1 MSEVDPFATQ
11 RGPAP
16 GFPDELQADGFD
28 DAQEIGRGGF
38 GIVYRCVQP
47 SLDRTVAVK
56 VLTSDL
62 DPDNLER
69 FLREQRAMGRL
80 SGHPN
85 IVTILQVGTTGSGHP
100 YLVMQLHSRG
110 SLESQI
116 RSEGPLDWQSV
127 LQLGVKLCGALEVA
141 HRTGILHRD
150 VKPANVLLTDY
161 GEPQLTDFGI
171 ARIPGGFE
179 TTVGTVTGS
188 PAFTAPEVLR
198 GDTPEPAAD
207 IYSVGATLFCA
218 LTGHAAFERRSGE
231 RLVAQFLRVSS
242 HPIPDL
248 RGGTIPEQVCSA
260 IEHAMATTGADRPA
274 TAAAFGEELR
284 QVQGLTGVPVDP
296 LPLPGVAASHPPPT
310 TRGSRTPGATSYGT
324 APVTPTGS
332 LTPPPSPATKFR
344 PPESA
349 RALVPRERL
358 LDLLRQGGQRRL
370 IVIHAPTG
378 YGKSILAAQW
388 RQALADEGS
397 AVAWL
402 TVDRDDNN
410 VVWFLVHLV
419 EAIERVRPE
428 VTGNLRQQLE
438 EHSGDA
444 QRFVLSTLIDRIHE
458 NGRRIVIVLDDW
470 HRVTAPDTLGVL
482 RTLLV
487 EGCHHLQIL
496 VTSRSRTG
504 LPLSRMRMHDE
515 LVEIDSDTLRFDT
528 TESQSFLVDVR
539 GLDLTGRDVAALTET
554 TDGWVA
560 GLQLASLSLRG
571 REDSTTLIERLTGR
585 TQAIGEFLAE
595 NVLDH
600 LDPST
605 LDFLLATSICERL
618 CGSLAASLT
627 GDPHGQA
634 MLEKIEEQDLFLRRT
649 DEDGRWFRY
658 HHLFAEFLQHR
669 LERDQP
675 EKITELHRVATEW
688 FADRRFLNEAV
699 DHALA
704 AGDPARAVTL
714 VEDNGMDLI
723 EHARMSTVL
732 GLIDKLP
739 SRLVSTSLRL
749 QLILAWANNELLR
762 PGPAHTALDRI
773 HSLLTLGRIP
783 ESEIDDLRAEF
794 GVVTAE
800 SLLFTDRVTGIPEL
814 VADCLD
820 RPENLRPWVV
830 SAAAGI
836 AAFGAVYRFDFDAAR
851 SIERDA
857 APYHDRAGGPYSVVW
872 GHCITGIAA
881 NEQLDSATA
890 EAHFREGL
898 RIAVDAAG
906 PHSHVARLA
915 SALLGELLYE
925 RGDLT
930 SAGRLL
936 EESVALGSTGGV
948 DFMLGP
954 FVIGARIKAL
964 GGDREGAT
972 TRLGEGAAIA
982 HTLDLPRLRARIDN
996 EWIRLHLHDPLFPIP
1011 PATRSTASRSQPPDG
1026 IAQIVAEFDE
1036 SAAVMHL
1043 LSEPTPADISSACTR
1058 AQDAV
1063 DRLTGSGRPRALLT
1077 ARRLLLG
1084 CLAAGHRLEEAQTLL
1099 ATLAAQCAEHR
1110 MSRYL
1115 VDAGPP
1121 ITSIVEA
1128 LVEHHRQDRWSDQWP
1143 AVPGDFLTA
1152 LQTTT
1157 SA

>member
-16 GFPDELQADGFD
+16 GFPDELNAEGFE
-28 DAQEIGRGGF
+28 DAREIGRGGF
-38 GIVYRCVQP
+38 GVVYRCVQR

-56 VLTSDL
+56 VLTADL

-69 FLREQRAMGRL
+69 FLREQRAMGKL

-110 SLESQI
+110 SLESLI
-116 RSEGPLDWQSV
+116 RDEGPRDWQSV

-141 HRTGILHRD
+141 HRTGIVHRD
-150 VKPANVLLTDY
+150 VKPGNVLVTDY
-161 GEPQLTDFGI
+161 GEPLLTDFGI

-198 GDTPEPAAD
+198 GDMPQPAAD

-218 LTGHAAFERRSGE
+218 LTGHAAFERHTGE
-231 RLVAQFLRVSS
+231 RLVAQFLRISS

-248 RGGTIPEQVCSA
+248 RGETIPDPVCAA
-260 IEHAMATTGADRPA
+260 IEHAMAAAAADRPT

-284 QVQGLTGVPVDP
+284 EVQALTGAPVDP
-296 LPLPGVAASHPPPT
+296 LPLPGAAGPHPRPT
-310 TRGSRTPGATSYGT
+310 TSGSRTPGVTSYGT
-324 APVTPTGS
+324 APVAYSGS

-344 PPESA
+344 PPETA
-349 RALVPRERL
+349 RTLVLRDRL
-358 LDLLRQGGQRRL
+358 LDLLRLGGQRRL

-388 RQALADEGS
+388 RQALADEGI

-410 VVWFLVHLV
+410 VVWFLAHLV
-419 EAIERVRPE
+419 EAIERVRPA

-438 EHSGDA
+438 EHGGDA
-444 QRFVLSTLIDRIHE
+444 QRHVQSTLIDRIHE
-458 NGRRIVIVLDDW
+458 HGERIVIVLDDW
-470 HRVTAPDTLGVL
+470 HRVTSADTLGVL
-482 RTLLV
+482 RTLL
-487 EGCHHLQIL
+487 EDGCHHLQIL

-515 LVEIDSDTLRFDT
+515 LVEIGSDTLRFDT
-528 TESQSFLVDVR
+528 TESKSFLVDVG
-539 GLDLTGRDVAALTET
+539 GLNLSGRDVAALTET

-571 REDSTTLIERLTGR
+571 REDSTTLIERITGR

-595 NVLDH
+595 NVLDS
-600 LDPST
+600 LDLSI

-618 CGSLAASLT
+618 CGALAATLT

-634 MLEKIEEQDLFLRRT
+634 MLERIEEQDLFLRRT

-658 HHLFAEFLQHR
+658 HHLFAQFLQHR

-675 EKITELHRVATEW
+675 ERITELHRVASRW
-688 FADRRFLNEAV
+688 FADHHFLNEAV

-704 AGDPARAVTL
+704 AGDSAGAVTL
-714 VEDNGMDLI
+714 VENNGMDLI

-732 GLIDKLP
+732 GLIEKLP
-739 SRLVSTSLRL
+739 ARLVSTSVRL

-762 PGPAHTALDRI
+762 PRPARAALDRTRA
-773 HSLLTLGRIP
+773 LLTLGRIP
-783 ESEIDDLRAEF
+783 ESEIDDVRAEI
-794 GVVTAE
+794 GVVAAE
-800 SLLFTDRVTGIPEL
+800 ALLFADRVTGITDL
-814 VADCLD
+814 VADCVA

-836 AAFGAVYRFDFDAAR
+836 AAFAAVYSFDFDAAR
-851 SIERDA
+851 RLEDWA

-881 NEQLDSATA
+881 NEQLDLATA
-890 EAHFREGL
+890 EARFREGL

-915 SALLGELLYE
+915 SAVLGELLYE
-925 RGDLT
+925 RGELHE
-930 SAGRLL
+930 AGRLL

-954 FVIGARIKAL
+954 FVVGARIKART
-964 GGDREGAT
+964 GDREGAASRLDEGT
-972 TRLGEGAAIA
+972 TIA
-982 HTLDLPRLRARIDN
+982 RTLALPRLRARIDN
-996 EWIRLHLHDPLFPIP
+996 ERIRLHLHDPTFPMP
-1011 PATRSTASRSQPPDG
+1011 PALRLAQTRSQPPDG
-1026 IAQIVAEFDE
+1026 IAEIVAEFDE
-1036 SAAVMHL
+1036 STAVMHL
-1043 LSEPTPADISSACTR
+1043 LADPTPANTASACTR

-1063 DRLTGSGRPRALLT
+1063 DRLIGSGRDRALLQ
-1077 ARRLLLG
+1077 ARRLLVG
-1084 CLAAGHRLEEAQTLL
+1084 CLDADRRTDQSQALL
-1099 ATLAAQCAEHR
+1099 ATLAAQCAEHG

-1121 ITSIVEA
+1121 ITAIVEA
-1128 LVEHHRQDRWSDQWP
+1128 LVERHRQNRWPAKWP
-1143 AVPGDFLTA
+1143 AVPHDFLA
-1152 LQTTT
+1152 AMQTTRVT
-1157 SA
+1157 